1 MTKLGFLMR
10 GPVRSGTH
18 AKRSKSRIFTG
29 KVVARKSAI
38 GSFNSEN
45 AALRHIFIS
54 TKPRASADVHTMSIP
69 ITKNIKRIKKLSSAE
84 SKEIS
89 FRQLNSLE
97 THMKEEEFDVF
108 E

>member
-1 MTKLGFLMR
+1 MT
-10 GPVRSGTH
+10 
-18 AKRSKSRIFTG
+18 
-29 KVVARKSAI
+29 
-38 GSFNSEN
+38 
-45 AALRHIFIS
+45 
-54 TKPRASADVHTMSIP
+54 IP